1 MTPALLL
8 EPPEY
13 VRLDPAVT
21 NRLINDPNAGVGAA
35 GAEERAEAGAEAALV
50 D

>member
-1 MTPALLL
+1 M
-8 EPPEY
+8 
-13 VRLDPAVT
+13 T
-21 NRLINDPNAGVGAA
+21 NRLINDPNAGVEAAA